1 MQNIQYKK
9 LSLEELVILSQK
21 NDLQALEELLR
32 REQKNI
38 YTLFSYLS
46 NCKNNISDWTQ
57 EALLRVAQKINTLK
71 NPKSFHSWLNHIITN
86 LYYDELRKQK
96 RKPDI
101 VPMNESISSQI
112 TDTKCKP
119 IEKCMLGELECVI
132 KNEIQN
138 LPEQFK
144 IAIVLRELQGL
155 SYEQIA
161 YATNTNVGTVKSR
174 IARGREKLQDSLKSY
189 L

>member
-1 MQNIQYKK
+1 
-9 LSLEELVILSQK
+9 
-21 NDLQALEELLR
+21 
-32 REQKNI
+32 
-38 YTLFSYLS
+38 
-46 NCKNNISDWTQ
+46 
-57 EALLRVAQKINTLK
+57 
-71 NPKSFHSWLNHIITN
+71 
-86 LYYDELRKQK
+86 
-96 RKPDI
+96 
-101 VPMNESISSQI
+101 MNESISSQI

-161 YATNTNVGTVKSR
+161 FATNTNVGTVKSR